1 MAMEIKT
8 LDVKNS
14 EEQSTIEFW
23 SQFGWVLK
31 SSQRGYNKDSHL
43 ETRGEDT
50 YSVTETV
57 DFTKLV
63 FERDKNAPNYGKIV
77 SLEKEYFEIQASM
90 PNEEPKVNCRH
101 YNSIEAFA
109 EGAKPDVR
117 TFKQFAP
124 TLFPGIIGAVLAFAG
139 LFVLGSLGFVKWII
153 AAAGA
158 AILVVSFVIGS
169 SRKKTALASALD
181 KTDEE
186 CRKKLE
192 HKYAENNKKYDEE
205 SGKVREYNQ
214 KKSRI
219 NEILKE
225 LDSLI

>member
-1 MAMEIKT
+1 M
-8 LDVKNS
+8 
-14 EEQSTIEFW
+14 
-23 SQFGWVLK
+23 
-31 SSQRGYNKDSHL
+31 
-43 ETRGEDT
+43 
-50 YSVTETV
+50 
-57 DFTKLV
+57 
-63 FERDKNAPNYGKIV
+63 
-77 SLEKEYFEIQASM
+77 
-90 PNEEPKVNCRH
+90 
-101 YNSIEAFA
+101 
-109 EGAKPDVR
+109 
-117 TFKQFAP
+117 
-124 TLFPGIIGAVLAFAG
+124 
-139 LFVLGSLGFVKWII
+139 GFVKWII
-153 AAAGA
+153 AASGA
-158 AILVVSFVIGS
+158 AIFVVSFVIGS

>member
-1 MAMEIKT
+1 MEIKT

-31 SSQRGYNKDSHL
+31 SSQRVYNKDSHL

-90 PNEEPKVNCRH
+90 PKEAPQVNCRH

-124 TLFPGIIGAVLAFAG
+124 TLFPEIIGAVLAFAG

-153 AAAGA
+153 AAAGV

-169 SRKKTALASALD
+169 SRKKKALASAIN
-181 KTDEE
+181 KTNEK
-186 CRKKLE
+186 CRAILE
-192 HKYAENNKKYDEE
+192 SKYAENNKEFEKE
-205 SGKVREYNQ
+205 SGKVREYSQ
-214 KKSRI
+214 KTAKQRD
-219 NEILKE
+219 ILKE

>member
-31 SSQRGYNKDSHL
+31 SSQRVYNKDSHL

-77 SLEKEYFEIQASM
+77 SLEKEYFNVQASM
-90 PNEEPKVNCRH
+90 PKEEPKVNCRH

-109 EGAKPDVR
+109 EGAKLDVR
-117 TFKQFAP
+117 TFKQLAP

-192 HKYAENNKKYDEE
+192 YKYAENNKKYDEE